1 MSSSTIS
8 CNSYLSELGRG
19 IVFNSPDNPRYVTLP
34 NGSSIDR
41 LKIERFSLGDS
52 SVNYNLAETLS
63 SGEMPDISGDSESSI
78 KGAKGR
84 TLQFLIAPNDS
95 NLIPSTVD
103 TVVYQTT
110 TPNIV
115 FDMGVALTQIPT
127 VVTQQLLTFIQGSL
141 SSDGLY
147 GVYPT
152 NYGSIQVQNGE
163 LDIVLQAP
171 TTTANGYKL
180 KIFFPGTGSVNYNK
194 MTFQFEMSPPLQPVV
209 VTSTT
214 TQSVQNV
221 STTNVIS
228 TVNNVP
234 PTSR

>member
-63 SGEMPDISGDSESSI
+63 SGEMPDISGDSETSI
-78 KGAKGR
+78 KGTKGR

-95 NLIPSTVD
+95 NLIPSSVN

-115 FDMGVALTQIPT
+115 FDMGMALTQIPT
-127 VVTQQLLTFIQGSL
+127 VVTNQLITYINGASI
-141 SSDGLY
+141 SDGIY
-147 GVYPT
+147 TTFPK
-152 NYGSIQVQNGE
+152 NYGSIQSQNGE
-163 LDIVLQAP
+163 LIIVLQAP
-171 TTTANGYKL
+171 TTTSNGYRL
-180 KIFFPGTGSVNYNK
+180 HIYDVGTGSVNYNK

-221 STTNVIS
+221 STTHVIS